1 MSSVTVETKTIE
13 LAGMTCGHC
22 VATVEKALLDVE
34 GVRSAT
40 AALDSQSAVVTFDPL
55 VADLPTIQQAVRAAG
70 YLPRLADDLV
80 SIAAQSSSQAP
91 PPPPPLAPRR
101 PVPRRLKTMR
111 LSIEGM
117 TCASCVRSVEQAVLQ
132 SPGVGACE
140 VSLTEASARVTFDPD
155 LASPAELLRNI
166 HGKGYGATVSQ
177 DDGDAALGGQSE
189 PTLRRRLVVSA
200 VFTAPLLVLAMSHGR
215 LWGGDSAWV
224 QLALALPVVIYGGAP
239 FFSAAWNAAKHL
251 RSDMNTLIAVGAG
264 TAFAYSLVATVL
276 PEWVERSSSAP
287 VYFETAAAILTLVLL
302 GRMLEARARRR
313 TSTAIRKLLELQPDT
328 VRVLRGGKEVRIP
341 ASELAIGE
349 AVAIRAGERV
359 PIDGTVIEG
368 TGAIDESPLT
378 GESLPVD
385 KSAGT
390 RILSGSLAKE
400 GYLVVR
406 AESVGNETSL
416 ARMIEF
422 VRRAQNS
429 KSPAA
434 RLADRIAAVFVP
446 AILGLAILTFAVWLL
461 LMPPEDRVRMAVN
474 SAVSVLIIA
483 CPCALGLATPAAL
496 AVGIGKAAQS
506 GILVRDGEAL
516 EAARHI
522 DTVVFDKTGTLT
534 LGKFDVTDV
543 ETYGTVERDELLQ
556 VTCAIERR
564 SEHPVAQA
572 IAALRPSA
580 DAAVSNFKTLPGAGA
595 SARSAGKDWLV
606 GKPGLLAEKG
616 ISITEAQTSLDRFG
630 EEGKTAVL
638 VAHGQV
644 LAGGFAL
651 RDTLHQNAVGATT
664 ALRRRGLKTMMI
676 SGDSARVAEATATL
690 AGIENV
696 LAPVLPIDKASAIKR
711 LQSDGESVAMVG
723 DGINDAPALT
733 QANLGIAIGAG
744 SDIAVESADIILV
757 HNDPAD
763 VDRAIELARRTQRT
777 IIQNYAWAFV
787 YNLLGVPIA
796 AGLLYP
802 WTGLLLSPV
811 LASAAMA
818 LSSLSVLANSLRLGR
833 ALAPPR

>member
-1 MSSVTVETKTIE
+1 
-13 LAGMTCGHC
+13 
-22 VATVEKALLDVE
+22 
-34 GVRSAT
+34 
-40 AALDSQSAVVTFDPL
+40 
-55 VADLPTIQQAVRAAG
+55 
-70 YLPRLADDLV
+70 
-80 SIAAQSSSQAP
+80 
-91 PPPPPLAPRR
+91 
-101 PVPRRLKTMR
+101 
-111 LSIEGM
+111 
-117 TCASCVRSVEQAVLQ
+117 
-132 SPGVGACE
+132 
-140 VSLTEASARVTFDPD
+140 
-155 LASPAELLRNI
+155 
-166 HGKGYGATVSQ
+166 
-177 DDGDAALGGQSE
+177 
-189 PTLRRRLVVSA
+189 
-200 VFTAPLLVLAMSHGR
+200 
-215 LWGGDSAWV
+215 
-224 QLALALPVVIYGGAP
+224 
-239 FFSAAWNAAKHL
+239 
-251 RSDMNTLIAVGAG
+251 
-264 TAFAYSLVATVL
+264 
-276 PEWVERSSSAP
+276 
-287 VYFETAAAILTLVLL
+287 
-302 GRMLEARARRR
+302 
-313 TSTAIRKLLELQPDT
+313 
-328 VRVLRGGKEVRIP
+328 
-341 ASELAIGE
+341 
-349 AVAIRAGERV
+349 
-359 PIDGTVIEG
+359 
-368 TGAIDESPLT
+368 
-378 GESLPVD
+378 
-385 KSAGT
+385 
-390 RILSGSLAKE
+390 
-400 GYLVVR
+400 
-406 AESVGNETSL
+406 
-416 ARMIEF
+416 

-606 GKPGLLAEKG
+606 GKPGLLAESG

-644 LAGGFAL
+644 LAGAFAL

-833 ALAPPR
+833 ALATPR

>member
-1 MSSVTVETKTIE
+1 
-13 LAGMTCGHC
+13 MTCGHC

-40 AALDSQSAVVTFDPL
+40 AVLDSQSAVVTFDPL
-55 VADLPTIQQAVRAAG
+55 VADLPAIRQAVREAG
-70 YLPRLADDLV
+70 YLPQLTDDLV
-80 SIAAQSSSQAP
+80 SIGTQPNSQAP
-91 PPPPPLAPRR
+91 PPPTPPAP
-101 PVPRRLKTMR
+101 PQPGPRRLQSVR
-111 LSIEGM
+111 LGIEGM

-132 SPGVGACE
+132 APGVGACE

-155 LASPAELLRNI
+155 LASPADLLRNI
-166 HGKGYGATVSQ
+166 RSNGYGATVDQ
-177 DDGDAALGGQSE
+177 DDGDTALGEPSV

-224 QLALALPVVIYGGAP
+224 QLALALPVVVYGGAP

-276 PEWVERSSSAP
+276 PAWVERSSSAP

-328 VRVLRGGKEVRIP
+328 VRVLRGGKEVQIP

-496 AVGIGKAAQS
+496 AVGIGKAAQG

-543 ETYGTVERDELLQ
+543 ETFGIVERDELLQ

-595 SARSAGKDWLV
+595 SARSAGEDWLV

-638 VAHGQV
+638 VARGQV
-644 LAGGFAL
+644 LAGAFAL

-833 ALAPPR
+833 ALATPR

>member
-1 MSSVTVETKTIE
+1 MSAVTLETTTIE

-22 VATVEKALLDVE
+22 VATVEKALLGVE

-40 AALDSQSAVVTFDPL
+40 AALDSQSAVVTFEPII
-55 VADLPTIQQAVRAAG
+55 VDLPAIRQAVRAAG
-70 YLPRLADDLV
+70 YLPQLTDDLV
-80 SIAAQSSSQAP
+80 SIATQPNRQAP
-91 PPPPPLAPRR
+91 PPPTPPAPPR
-101 PVPRRLKTMR
+101 PRPRRLKSVR

-132 SPGVGACE
+132 VPGIGLCE
-140 VSLTEASARVTFDPD
+140 VSLTEAGARVTFDPD
-155 LASPAELLRNI
+155 LASPADLLRNI
-166 HGKGYGATVSQ
+166 HSKGYGATVDQ
-177 DDGDAALGGQSE
+177 DDGDTAFGEPSV

-200 VFTAPLLVLAMSHGR
+200 IFTAPLLVLAMSHGR

-224 QLALALPVVIYGGAP
+224 QLALALPVVVYGGAP
-239 FFSAAWNAAKHL
+239 FYSAAWNAAKHL
-251 RSDMNTLIAVGAG
+251 RSDMNTLISVGAG

-276 PEWVERSSSAP
+276 PEWVERDNSAP

-328 VRVLRGGKEVRIP
+328 VQVLRGGEEIQIP
-341 ASELAIGE
+341 ASELATGE

-385 KSAGT
+385 MSAGA

-400 GYLVVR
+400 GYLVVW

-416 ARMIEF
+416 ARTIEF

-461 LMPPEDRVRMAVN
+461 LMPPEDGVRMAVN

-496 AVGIGKAAQS
+496 AVGIGKAAQG

-522 DTVVFDKTGTLT
+522 GTVVFDKTGTIT
-534 LGKFDVTDV
+534 LGKFDVTDI
-543 ETYGTVERDELLQ
+543 ETYEIVGQDELLE

-564 SEHPVAQA
+564 SEHPIAQA

-580 DAAVSNFKTLPGAGA
+580 DAGVSNFKTYPGAGA
-595 SARSAGKDWLV
+595 SARSAGQDWLV

-616 ISITEAQTSLDRFG
+616 ISITAAQRSLDRFA

-638 VAHGQV
+638 VARGQV
-644 LAGGFAL
+644 LAGAFAL
-651 RDTLHQNAVGATT
+651 RDTLHPNAVGATA

-676 SGDSARVAEATATL
+676 SGDSARVAQATATL

-696 LAPVLPIDKASAIKR
+696 LAPVLPIAKASAIKR

-757 HNDPAD
+757 RNDPAD

-833 ALAPPR
+833 ALATTR